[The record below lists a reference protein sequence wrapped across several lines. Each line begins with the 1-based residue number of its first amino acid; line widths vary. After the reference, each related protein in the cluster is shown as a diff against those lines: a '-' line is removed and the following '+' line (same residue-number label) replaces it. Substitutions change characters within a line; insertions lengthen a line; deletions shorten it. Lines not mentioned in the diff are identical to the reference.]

1 MQSCLFKTFTTLI
14 CLSFITPYF
23 SFYISNVE
31 TKIQRNKHQHKRN
44 SIVTRQNKAKQ
55 IKSNRINMFFSL
67 KIDHQTNKCHSKS
80 LNKYTYMCVHVWVYI
95 LLWVLANELI
105 NFVRCEL
112 TRILNIDLWTRFL
125 KVYNLQFTVFKFGA
139 SSNNSEIY

>member
-14 CLSFITPYF
+14 CLSFIKPYF

-31 TKIQRNKHQHKRN
+31 TKIQWNKHQRN
-44 SIVTRQNKAKQ
+44 EIPLWRSKTKQ
-55 IKSNRINMFFSL
+55 IKSNRINMFLSL
-67 KIDHQTNKCHSKS
+67 KIDHQTNKFDSKS
-80 LNKYTYMCVHVWVYI
+80 LNKYTCMCVHVWVYI
-95 LLWVLANELI
+95 LLWVLANELL
-105 NFVRCEL
+105 NFVRCKL

-125 KVYNLQFTVFKFGA
+125 KVYNLQFTVFKFVA